1 MTHLSLEMSLRTRAL
16 LRKILCGLAFGGLG
30 FLVNLWPL
38 EIFPSIHLVFGSA
51 VALLCAAYYGAL
63 GGATAG
69 LVAGLRTWWLWGQPF
84 PTSAVL
90 ACGEAAFAGYFHKR
104 GRRLLYATLA
114 YWIFFGGWIN
124 ILLQHYLYGLPW
136 SLSCALGLRSFVN
149 GFFSAL
155 LAEVALLVSDAIN
168 RKRHEATEPRLSH
181 ASAISFALMLG
192 IFVHIS
198 VTIIGLARYV
208 HNEIVDSSRADATA
222 RAASLRRAIS
232 GRMETYRRMVQMVA
246 DLIREDEI
254 ELRDAERLTRLIE
267 TVRRENPELAGM
279 YVADLAGHTVAFSP
293 PKDDRGRSLIGRDYS
308 DRQYYRD
315 TLRTRS
321 TVFSGIYLGRGG
333 MNAPTAAITA
343 PVFAKGHD
351 EMVGLVVAWHKL
363 QPFYEIARAM
373 ARNPFDRVVITDA
386 DGLLVADSTLPAEKY
401 LLPQSVADLPFYT
414 QTVNAKSGV
423 VKFSEQRENDSTA
436 VRRVGNQ
443 SWIAWET
450 VPESGWKIIV
460 QASLRPAEE
469 LIANLYLKAL
479 GILVGLALTS
489 VLISNLI
496 GRYLSLPL
504 EALEK
509 SALRLASGDLAARP
523 PLAKMRTR
531 EAYRLTQA
539 FARMADSIEQAWE
552 EQQALTLRAKE
563 AARQAR
569 ERADW
574 IAALDKVGQE
584 LSSTFDVISICRAA
598 KNYALSQVPA
608 DNFIISNY
616 DDATEEITCAY
627 AWVDGEEQDPASFPP
642 LPLSESVHSQAI
654 RSRQPLIVGDFV
666 TENEGALTYYI
677 GADARRIRSVLYVP
691 LIAFDR
697 VAGTLQVQSTQ
708 PNRYS
713 SAEVEKLMPL
723 ASHIAIA
730 ISNARLFAQVQRGK
744 VEWELT
750 FDSMSDGIF
759 IFDEAGCLI
768 RANRVAAEMERSTV
782 NALVGRRCCDVLSN
796 AAGGPCMV
804 AEAVEKGQRITR
816 EIRPTRFDHPLL
828 VTVEPLRAEGRILG
842 AIAIAR
848 DLSELKRAEEEART
862 QRELVS
868 QLIESAQEAICA
880 IDAHGRT
887 TWFNRRLCEATGYAA
902 DELLGGDLA
911 LVVHHEDRALIRR
924 TAQRAL
930 GGQRD
935 FCEARFLRKD
945 GETRWFTASFS
956 PVRIDD
962 RVSFALVVARDVTEE
977 RRIAEQMEQ
986 TSKLAAV
993 GQLAA
998 GVAHDFNNLLSVI
1011 LGRAQLLKRK
1021 ALDAR
1026 MRESLE
1032 VIERAALDGAATVRR
1047 LQNFARRR
1055 TEEAKEPVDLGR
1067 TLQEVLELTRTRWR
1081 DDARAK
1087 GISYEVE
1094 LRAEDELIVSGVASE
1109 LREVFTNLVINALD
1123 AMPDGGL
1130 LAIEARRTGD
1140 QAVLRFTDTG
1150 IGMPEEVRRRI
1161 FEPFF
1166 TTKGHAGTGLG
1177 LAISYGIIERHG
1189 GQIELASEV
1198 GRGSVFTITLPLAKG
1213 AHAAATE
1220 RDEQPTRGICALVI
1234 DDEEAVRDTL
1244 AEMLTEMGHT
1254 AVKVSSGPEGL
1265 RWLERA
1271 SFDAVFTDLSMPEMD
1286 GWAVARHV
1294 RARWPEIKT
1303 LLVTGYGASLEPNGE
1318 WTELVDAVISKPFS
1332 FDEIAAT
1339 LARLMTAP
1347 SEPLPR

>member
-1 MTHLSLEMSLRTRAL
+1 MSARTHATLK
-16 LRKILCGLAFGGLG
+16 KIFFGLAYGGLG
-30 FLVNLWPL
+30 FLINLWPL

-51 VALLCAAYYGAL
+51 VALFCAAYLGAL

-69 LVAGLRTWWLWGQPF
+69 LVAGLRTWWLWGQPL
-84 PTSAVL
+84 PTSALL

-114 YWIFFGGWIN
+114 YWLFFGGWIN
-124 ILLQHYLYGLPW
+124 IFAQHYLYGLPW
-136 SLSCALGLRSFVN
+136 PLSCALGLRSFVN

-155 LAEVALLVSDAIN
+155 LAEVALLVIN
-168 RKRHEATEPRLSH
+168 AASRKKHEATEPRLSH

-192 IFVHIS
+192 IFVPIA
-198 VTIIGLARYV
+198 VAIIGLARYV
-208 HNEIVDSSRADATA
+208 QSEIVDSSRADAIT
-222 RAASLRRAIS
+222 RAASLRRVIG
-232 GRMETYRRMVQMVA
+232 GRMETYRRMVQMTA
-246 DLIREDEI
+246 DLIRREGI
-254 ELRDAERLTRLIE
+254 ELDDTPRLTRLIE

-279 YVADLAGHTVAFSP
+279 YVANLAGRTVAFSP
-293 PKDDRGRSLIGRDYS
+293 PQNDRGESLVGLDYS

-315 TLRTRS
+315 TLRAQRN
-321 TVFSGIYLGRGG
+321 VFSGIYLGRGG
-333 MNAPTAAITA
+333 MNTPTAAITA
-343 PVFAKGHD
+343 PIFAKERD
-351 EMVGLVVAWHKL
+351 EMIGLVVAWYDL
-363 QPFYEIARAM
+363 RPFYEIARAVT
-373 ARNPFDRVVITDA
+373 RNPFDRVLITDA
-386 DGLLVADSTLPAEKY
+386 EGLLVADSALPAERY
-401 LLPQSVADLPFYT
+401 LLPQSVADLPLYV
-414 QTVNAKSGV
+414 QTVSAKSGAV
-423 VKFSEQRENDSTA
+423 EFSDERENASTVA
-436 VRRVGNQ
+436 RRIGYR
-443 SWIAWET
+443 SWLAWET

-479 GILVGLALTS
+479 SILAGLALTA
-489 VLISNLI
+489 VFISNLI
-496 GRYLSLPL
+496 GRYLSFPL

-523 PLAKMRTR
+523 SLSKMRTR

-539 FARMADSIEQAWE
+539 FARMADSIEQAWK

-584 LSSTFDVISICRAA
+584 LSSTFDVTNICRAA
-598 KNYALSQVPA
+598 KNYVLSQVPA

-616 DDATEEITCAY
+616 DDVTEKITCTY
-627 AWVDGEEQDPASFPP
+627 AWVDDEERDPASFPP
-642 LPLSESVHSQAI
+642 LFLSESVHSQAI
-654 RSRQPLIVGDFV
+654 RSRQPLIVGDFA

-677 GADARRIRSVLYVP
+677 GDDARRIRSVLYVP

-697 VAGTLQVQSTQ
+697 VAGTMQVQSAQ

-713 SAEVEKLMPL
+713 SADVEKLMPL

-730 ISNARLFAQVQRGK
+730 ISNARLFEQVQRGK

-759 IFDEAGCLI
+759 IFNEEGRLI
-768 RANRVAAEMERSTV
+768 RANRVAAEMENSTV
-782 NALVGRRCCDVLSN
+782 NALVGRRCCDVMSSGE
-796 AAGGPCMV
+796 GGPCLV
-804 AEAVEKGQRITR
+804 AEAIAKGQRITC
-816 EIRPTRFDHPLL
+816 ELRPARFDHPLL

-880 IDAHGRT
+880 IDAQGRT

-902 DELLGGDLA
+902 DELLGGDLGS
-911 LVVHHEDRALIRR
+911 VVHHEDRPLIRH

-945 GETRWFTASFS
+945 GELRWFTASFS
-956 PVRIDD
+956 PVKINDQ
-962 RVSFALVVARDVTEE
+962 VSFALVVARDVTEE

-1011 LGRAQLLKRK
+1011 LGRVQLLKRK
-1021 ALDAR
+1021 ALDAKT
-1026 MRESLE
+1026 RESLE
-1032 VIERAALDGAATVRR
+1032 IIERAALDGAATVRR

-1055 TEEAKEPVDLGR
+1055 AEEAKEQVDIGR
-1067 TLQEVLELTRTRWR
+1067 ILQEVLELTRTRWR
-1081 DDARAK
+1081 DDAMAK
-1087 GISYEVE
+1087 GIRYEIEVQ
-1094 LRAEDELIVSGVASE
+1094 ATDGLIVSGVASE

-1130 LAIEARRTGD
+1130 LTIEARRMED
-1140 QAVLRFTDTG
+1140 RAMLRFTDSG
-1150 IGMPEEVRRRI
+1150 VGMTEEVRRRI

-1189 GQIELASEV
+1189 GQIEVASEV
-1198 GRGSVFTITLPLAKG
+1198 GRGSVFTITLPLAKS
-1213 AHAAATE
+1213 ASCAAAME
-1220 RDEQPTRGICALVI
+1220 RHERPARGICALVI

-1254 AVKVSSGPEGL
+1254 VVKVESGADGL

-1286 GWAVARHV
+1286 GWAVARHI
-1294 RARWPEIKT
+1294 RARWPETKV
-1303 LLVTGYGASLEPNGE
+1303 LLVTGYGASLEPKGE
-1318 WTELVDAVISKPFS
+1318 LAELVDAIISKPFA
-1332 FDEIAAT
+1332 FDVIATA
-1339 LARLMTAP
+1339 LARLTNVQ
-1347 SEPLPR
+1347 SEGVPH